1 MMFGTT
7 TACPTRMRPS
17 AVSSAGNGTVARS
30 RCSLSNGQN
39 AGLAVSSDRSGRVD
53 GWSFTPVRIRALAPV
68 SGSRRQRSRT
78 RVQAP
83 PAARSGTLASRSRSS
98 KSIAV
103 TLMTVAGWAHA
114 GRSCSC
120 SDPSGT
126 DRGFPGRN
134 GDQCPGVTGRAR
146 RAAVRH
152 HPGSGRPGA
161 RGACRGLPGRRRLG
175 GAQGDAA
182 LCGVAGHGGRHDGRP
197 PAVGPLLG
205 RVPGEQSGLGERLA
219 VAVSFEFATAGRIM
233 VGPGRAQ
240 ELPGV
245 LAGLGSRVLVVTGA
259 DPARHNTLLASL
271 DRAAAMFPVAAEPTV
286 DLVRA
291 AVAVARAQ
299 GADVIA
305 AIGGGSV
312 IDTGKAVAMLLGNG
326 GDPLDYLEVVG
337 SGQAITRPSVPC
349 VAVPTTAGTGAE
361 VTANAVLAVPSHRV
375 KASLRSPLMI
385 PRVALVD
392 PLLTVSCPP
401 TVTAASGLDA
411 LTQCLEPFVSV
422 QATPLTD
429 GLAREGLRRAGTGL
443 RAAYANGEDLAA
455 RADMAMCSLLGGIS
469 LANAK
474 LGAVHGLAGVIGG
487 TADVPHG
494 LACAALLAPVIEA
507 NVRTL
512 RSAGAG
518 PSADGVLDRYAE
530 AARLL
535 TGHPAA
541 SLEDG
546 LAWIRETLTLLH
558 VPGLASF
565 GLRPAQFDDIAT
577 QAMASSSMKGN
588 PVTLSHA
595 DLTAIL
601 SQAGGG

>member
-1 MMFGTT
+1 M
-7 TACPTRMRPS
+7 
-17 AVSSAGNGTVARS
+17 
-30 RCSLSNGQN
+30 
-39 AGLAVSSDRSGRVD
+39 
-53 GWSFTPVRIRALAPV
+53 
-68 SGSRRQRSRT
+68 
-78 RVQAP
+78 
-83 PAARSGTLASRSRSS
+83 
-98 KSIAV
+98 
-103 TLMTVAGWAHA
+103 
-114 GRSCSC
+114 
-120 SDPSGT
+120 
-126 DRGFPGRN
+126 
-134 GDQCPGVTGRAR
+134 
-146 RAAVRH
+146 
-152 HPGSGRPGA
+152 
-161 RGACRGLPGRRRLG
+161 
-175 GAQGDAA
+175 
-182 LCGVAGHGGRHDGRP
+182 
-197 PAVGPLLG
+197 
-205 RVPGEQSGLGERLA
+205 
-219 VAVSFEFATAGRIM
+219 AVSFEFATAGAIM
-233 VGPGRAQ
+233 AGPGRAR

-245 LAGLGSRVLVVTGA
+245 LAGLGSRFLVVTGA

-271 DRAAAMFPVAAEPTV
+271 DRAAAVFPVAAEPTV
-286 DLVRA
+286 ELVRA

-337 SGQAITRPSVPC
+337 SGQAITRPAVPC

-392 PLLTVSCPP
+392 ALLTVSCPP
-401 TVTAASGLDA
+401 PVTAASGLDA

-507 NVRTL
+507 NVRAA
-512 RSAGAG
+512 RSSPSGA
-518 PSADGVLDRYAE
+518 DVLDRYTE
-530 AARLL
+530 AAGLL
-535 TGHPAA
+535 TRQSDA
-541 SLEDG
+541 SVEDG
-546 LAWIRETLTLLH
+546 LSWIRETLTLLQ
-558 VPGLASF
+558 VPGLAAF
-565 GLRPAQFDDIAT
+565 GLGPQQADDIA
-577 QAMASSSMKGN
+577 AKALVSSSMKGN
-588 PVTLSHA
+588 PVPLSHA
-595 DLTAIL
+595 DLKAIVL
-601 SQAGGG
+601 EAI

>member
-1 MMFGTT
+1 
-7 TACPTRMRPS
+7 
-17 AVSSAGNGTVARS
+17 
-30 RCSLSNGQN
+30 
-39 AGLAVSSDRSGRVD
+39 
-53 GWSFTPVRIRALAPV
+53 
-68 SGSRRQRSRT
+68 
-78 RVQAP
+78 
-83 PAARSGTLASRSRSS
+83 
-98 KSIAV
+98 
-103 TLMTVAGWAHA
+103 
-114 GRSCSC
+114 
-120 SDPSGT
+120 
-126 DRGFPGRN
+126 
-134 GDQCPGVTGRAR
+134 
-146 RAAVRH
+146 
-152 HPGSGRPGA
+152 
-161 RGACRGLPGRRRLG
+161 
-175 GAQGDAA
+175 
-182 LCGVAGHGGRHDGRP
+182 
-197 PAVGPLLG
+197 
-205 RVPGEQSGLGERLA
+205 
-219 VAVSFEFATAGRIM
+219 VSFEFATAGRIM

-245 LAGLGSRVLVVTGA
+245 LSGLGSRVLVVTGA

-271 DRAAAMFPVAAEPTV
+271 DRAAAVFPVAAEPTV
-286 DLVRA
+286 ELVRA

-299 GADVIA
+299 DADVIA

-337 SGQAITRPSVPC
+337 SGQAITRPAVPC

-507 NVRTL
+507 NVRAA
-512 RSAGAG
+512 RSSPSGA
-518 PSADGVLDRYAE
+518 DVLDRYTE
-530 AARLL
+530 AAGLL
-535 TGHPAA
+535 TRQSDA
-541 SLEDG
+541 SVEDG
-546 LAWIRETLTLLH
+546 LSWIRETLTLLQ
-558 VPGLASF
+558 VPGLAAF
-565 GLRPAQFDDIAT
+565 GLGPQQADDIA
-577 QAMASSSMKGN
+577 AKALVSSSMKGN
-588 PVTLSHA
+588 PVSLSHA
-595 DLTAIL
+595 DLKAIL
-601 SQAGGG
+601 LEAL